1 MFIVQHKNIFFAIT
15 GALVL
20 ASLVSMIV
28 FGLKP
33 GLDFTGGTLVEVRY
47 LPTGQAGDGS
57 RPESIS
63 LGNSLKDAGF
73 KDFSLRESGPPAG
86 GGYTIRMPVLTD
98 EQRGTLSAVMS
109 YQGG

>member
-15 GALVL
+15 GALGL

-47 LPTGQAGDGS
+47 DGS